1 MQERN
6 LETAEKLHD
15 ELQQLLEQR
24 KHRHTVGIA
33 ALQRLVKVAQGD
45 TGQSGVVGRFLLG
58 LYNGDEF
65 PFDLVDLR
73 RLDTDL
79 HDDCISVLRLD
90 YTPVQEVH
98 RYFKNGDRIWR
109 ELKANWGGAR

>member
-1 MQERN
+1 MKERD
-6 LETAEKLHD
+6 LAIAEKLYD
-15 ELQQLLEQR
+15 DLQQLLKRRSEAQAQG
-24 KHRHTVGIA
+24 VA
-33 ALQRLVKVAQGD
+33 ALQRLLPVAQGD

-58 LYNGDEF
+58 LYNGDAF
-65 PFDLVDLR
+65 PFNLVDLR
-73 RLDTDL
+73 RLDSDL